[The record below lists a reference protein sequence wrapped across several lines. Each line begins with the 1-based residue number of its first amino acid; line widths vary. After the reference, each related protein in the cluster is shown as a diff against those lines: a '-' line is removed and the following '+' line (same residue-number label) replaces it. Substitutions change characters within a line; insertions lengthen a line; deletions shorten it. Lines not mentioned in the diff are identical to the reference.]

1 MTNRKTCQG
10 CRDGARFAPE
20 ITMAFQPIL
29 DVRNRR
35 MFAYEALLRG
45 SEGEGAGVILA
56 QVTDANRYAFDQKCR
71 VTAIELATGL
81 HLAEQD
87 AYLSINFLP
96 NAVYEPKACIKL
108 TLETAVRTGFP
119 VERIMFEFTESERV
133 DTTHLLNILHAYR
146 NLGFKTAIDDFGAGY
161 AGLDLLSKFQPD
173 VVKLDMGL
181 IRDIDRSPVKAT
193 MLRHNVRML
202 HDLGIEVVCE
212 GIETQAEFDVLHDL
226 GVDLM
231 QGYFFARPATRSLP
245 EPRWPAPSVSG
256 AAADERAGLD
266 LAV

>member
-1 MTNRKTCQG
+1 VPCDLTPYT
-10 CRDGARFAPE
+10 
-20 ITMAFQPIL
+20 
-29 DVRNRR
+29 
-35 MFAYEALLRG
+35 
-45 SEGEGAGVILA
+45 
-56 QVTDANRYAFDQKCR
+56 FDQKCR
-71 VTAIELATGL
+71 VTAIELATAL
-81 HLAEQD
+81 DLAEHN

-96 NAVYEPKACIKL
+96 NAVYEPKACIRL
-108 TLETAVRTGFP
+108 TLETAMRTGFP

-133 DTTHLLNILHAYR
+133 DTAHLLSILHAYR

-161 AGLDLLSKFQPD
+161 AGLDLLSRFQPD

-193 MLRHNVRML
+193 MLRHNVQML

-212 GIETQAEFDVLHDL
+212 GIETQAEFDVLYDL

-231 QGYFFARPATRSLP
+231 QGYFFARPAIASLP
-245 EPRWPAPSVSG
+245 EPHWPARPVSSDAMVDG
-256 AAADERAGLD
+256 AGFD